1 MGRSTDSSK
10 KLNQKWSLKN
20 RETSHAKKS
29 YSSLK
34 DDVCPYDDNEYFSAY
49 IINDPL
55 VLNTHNS
62 PIQKS
67 HVIVVPLVRNDYSL
81 LFIIGPKVGCIMGAQ
96 SYEIERKNLYRA
108 E

>member
-1 MGRSTDSSK
+1 MTKNYG
-10 KLNQKWSLKN
+10 SLKN
-20 RETSHAKKS
+20 
-29 YSSLK
+29 
-34 DDVCPYDDNEYFSAY
+34 DVRPCDDNEYFSAY
-49 IINDPL
+49 IINDLL
-55 VLNTHNS
+55 VFNTHNS

-81 LFIIGPKVGCIMGAQ
+81 LDPKVGCIMGVQ